1 MAQGENADPLFLYQG
16 IFNGE
21 LTPLQKLAT
30 RLLSVCCNSASC
42 ERLFSMFGLTLT
54 RLRSRLRPQ
63 SMVDFAELRMHLRDE
78 HLRCGLLKES
88 LKRKITSHS
97 ECKEP
102 PEHPTSV
109 SPLPSTSQEIQRDD
123 NDDHDSDDH
132 DDGEEE
138 EEEED
143 DEEEE
148 GEDEADELNST
159 GKGSSRIQSFTSIAR
174 ELGKKAAEVEA
185 EESDSEDD
193 IVEIMSFP
201 AKIPLRDLFD
211 FNNMFWKVSQTS
223 SMRSLS
229 DEMELHQLLDLDA
242 EGELD
247 DEIAFDQG
255 NADVVYASL

>member
-1 MAQGENADPLFLYQG
+1 
-16 IFNGE
+16 
-21 LTPLQKLAT
+21 
-30 RLLSVCCNSASC
+30 
-42 ERLFSMFGLTLT
+42 MFGLTLT
-54 RLRSRLRPQ
+54 HLRSRLRPQ
-63 SMVDFAELRMHLRDE
+63 LMVDFAELRMHLRDE

-102 PEHPTSV
+102 PEHPAPV
-109 SPLPSTSQEIQRDD
+109 SSLPSTSQEIQQDVFSGGHENENND
-123 NDDHDSDDH
+123 NDDHDSDNH

-143 DEEEE
+143 DDDDDE
-148 GEDEADELNST
+148 GEGEENKLNRS
-159 GKGSSRIQSFTSIAR
+159 GKGSSRIRSFTSITR

-185 EESDSEDD
+185 EESDSED
-193 IVEIMSFP
+193 IVATTSFP
-201 AKIPLRDLFD
+201 MKIPLRDLFD
-211 FNNMFWKVSQTS
+211 FNNMFWKKMSQTS